1 MASDLMQAKRTK
13 YSAYLIIYVIV
24 VLAIIGAAN
33 WLADR
38 YNKSF
43 DTTATKKYSLSDE
56 TAKVVNNLKSTVN
69 VYYVDKSDRYD
80 RAKDILDRYKNLSTK
95 VNVVYV
101 DPDKRRDLALA
112 LGVTSFGDV
121 IIENNGKKE
130 KAKALTEEE
139 ITGAMIRVNKTG
151 VRMAC
156 FLSGSG
162 EHTTDDQGASGF
174 AFLKDQLEGYLYKT
188 KTISLVEKQQIP
200 PDCTII
206 VAGGPKQDYFQPEV
220 DAITKFVDN
229 GGKAL
234 VLLDGVLAAGRESIG
249 QTPTLVAGLSA
260 WGVKPRMDV
269 IADESPA
276 TQLGQ
281 LAPLVR
287 TYDSHPIVAPM
298 KGTMTLFP
306 LVRSL
311 ELSGGAQKLFSSG
324 EDSYSVPNAKGE
336 VDPSKGTK
344 GSFVLAAAGTAGT
357 KKGRWIVVGS
367 SDWMTNRFLPI
378 RNVANRD
385 LALNMFDWLSA
396 DEDLISIRPKEPEDR
411 RLNITGVGI
420 QTLFILSVI
429 FLPLAVIISG
439 VATWWKRR

>member
-1 MASDLMQAKRTK
+1 MASDFMQARRTK
-13 YSAYLIIYVIV
+13 YSAYLVIYLIVI
-24 VLAIIGAAN
+24 LAIMGAAN

-43 DTTATKKYSLSDE
+43 DTTSTKKYSLSDE
-56 TAKVVNNLKSTVN
+56 TAKVLNNLKSTIN
-69 VYYVDKSDRYD
+69 VYYVDKSDRYE

-101 DPDKRRDLALA
+101 DPDKRRDLAIA

-121 IIENNGKKE
+121 IVESNGKKE

-139 ITGAMIRVNKTG
+139 ITGALIRANKTG

-156 FLSGSG
+156 FLTGSG
-162 EHTTDDQGASGF
+162 EHATDDQGPTGF
-174 AFLKDQLEGYLYKT
+174 SYLKEQLEGYLYKT
-188 KTISLVEKQQIP
+188 KVISLVEKPQIP
-200 PDCTII
+200 ADCTII
-206 VAGGPKQDYFQPEV
+206 VAGGSKQDYFQPEV
-220 DAITKFVDN
+220 DAITKFVDD

-234 VLLDGVLAAGRESIG
+234 VLLDGVLSAGRDSIG
-249 QTPTLVAGLSA
+249 QTPTLVAGLAA
-260 WGVKPRMDV
+260 WGVKPREDV

-287 TYDSHPIVAPM
+287 TYDAHPIVAPM

-311 ELSGGAQKLFSSG
+311 ELSGGAQKLFSSS
-324 EDSYSVPNAKGE
+324 EDSYSVLNAKGE
-336 VDPSKGTK
+336 IDPSKGTK
-344 GSFVLAAAGTAGT
+344 GSFALAAAGNAGA

-367 SDWMTNRFLPI
+367 SDWMSNRFLPI

-411 RLNITGVGI
+411 RLNITGMGI